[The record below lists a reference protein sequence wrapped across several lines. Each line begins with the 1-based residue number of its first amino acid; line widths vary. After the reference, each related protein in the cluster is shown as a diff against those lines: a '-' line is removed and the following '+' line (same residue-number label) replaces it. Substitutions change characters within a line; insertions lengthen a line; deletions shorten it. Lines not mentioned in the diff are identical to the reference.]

1 MTYQQ
6 PIKCEDDIVSTM
18 DMMMVVLAVVFIRES
33 LIKQVMAV
41 HDNFD
46 RMVALMIL

>member
-6 PIKCEDDIVSTM
+6 HIKCEDDIVSTM
-18 DMMMVVLAVVFIRES
+18 VMMMVVLVVVFIRES
-33 LIKQVMAV
+33 LIKQVMVV